1 MSIVPDTRIRERPE
15 IQHPNRIGVTTTRAD
30 GIPKVKGEFEYSSDM
45 RMEGMLFG
53 ATLRS
58 PHPRADIWAI
68 DTSAALAI
76 PGVHAVLTHHD
87 VPGRKTYGMEVAD
100 QPVLAIN
107 HVRFQGEPVAIV
119 AADHPETARRAADA
133 IAVEY
138 EVLEPVT
145 DAERAMDPASPELH
159 PESPEAPR
167 LHGTGNV
174 LRHVRINHG
183 DPDAQAD
190 VVVSGE
196 YEVGM
201 QDQAFLGPESGLAVP
216 DGEGGVDL
224 YIATQWLHVDQD
236 QVAASLGLPPE
247 KVRLTLGGVGG
258 AFGGREDL
266 SMQIHACMLA
276 LHTGR
281 PVRMSYSREESF
293 FGHVHRHP
301 CRMRYEHG
309 ATRDGR
315 LVYVRTRIVLD
326 GGAYA
331 SSSTAVCANAACFSC
346 GPYELPNARVDA
358 YVVYTNNPP
367 CGAMRG
373 FGAVQ
378 VAFAHEAQMDK
389 LAAALGMDPV
399 ELRIRNAMAPGS
411 RMPTGQRIPV
421 PAPVAELL
429 ERVRDMPLP
438 ADERELLPGG
448 ISNATHGEGVRRGVG
463 YAVAFKNVGFSEGFD
478 DYSTARVRLS
488 IEDGEPLVEVH
499 TAAAEVGQGVV
510 TVQAQIART
519 ELGVERVAVIDADTR
534 VGSAGSSSASRQTY
548 VTGGAVKAAC
558 EAVRERLEAL
568 AAERGV
574 AAAASPDGVALAS
587 ATLEEGE
594 AIEETVEWRHRPTH
608 PLDENGQ
615 GEAHVQYAF
624 SAHRAVVDVDTEL
637 GLVRVVEL
645 ATAQEV
651 GRAMNPQALE
661 GQIEGGSAQG
671 LGLALLEEVQ
681 VRDGEVLNASF
692 MDYLLPTIL
701 DMPPMRIEVLEHADP
716 EAPYGLKGVGEP
728 PNIST
733 PPAIAAALRAAA
745 GRELPRIPVRP
756 EHIVGLDAGTPT
768 EAAFV
773 ARYGSVFERSP
784 WVARAA
790 WPRAPFAGVDEL
802 HSAMVEAVR
811 AAPREDQLALI
822 RAHPEL
828 AGREAAAGELTD
840 ASTREQASAGLDR
853 LSASELE
860 RWRAINR
867 EYFDRFGF
875 PLVVCVR
882 EHTKGSI
889 LAWAQERL
897 DNDVDAEVEIALEEI
912 AKIARLRLEELGP

>member
-1 MSIVPDTRIRERPE
+1 MSVIPDTRILDRPE
-15 IQHPNRIGVTTTRAD
+15 IQRPNRVGITTTRSD
-30 GIPKVKGEFEYSSDM
+30 GIPKVTGEFEYTSDM
-45 RMEGMLFG
+45 RIEGMLFG

-76 PGVHAVLTHHD
+76 PGVRAVLTHHD

-138 EVLEPVT
+138 EVLDPVT
-145 DAERAMDPASPELH
+145 DSQRAMDPASPELH

-167 LHGTGNV
+167 LHGKGNV

-216 DGEGGVDL
+216 DGAGGVDL
-224 YIATQWLHVDQD
+224 YIATQWLHVDQG

-309 ATRDGR
+309 ASRDGM
-315 LVYVRTRIVLD
+315 LVYVRARIVLD

-331 SSSTAVCANAACFSC
+331 SSSTAVCANAACFAC
-346 GPYELPNARVDA
+346 GPYALPNARIDSN
-358 YVVYTNNPP
+358 VVYTNNPP

-399 ELRIRNAMAPGS
+399 ALRLRNAMVPGS

-438 ADERELLPGG
+438 AQERELLPGG
-448 ISNATHGEGVRRGVG
+448 VSNATHGEGVRRGVG

-488 IEDGEPLVEVH
+488 IDDGEPLVEVH
-499 TAAAEVGQGVV
+499 TAAAEVGQGIV

-519 ELGVERVAVIDADTR
+519 ELGVERVAVLDADTR

-574 AAAASPDGVALAS
+574 TAEPRAVLDA
-587 ATLEEGE
+587 GE
-594 AIEETVEWRHRPTH
+594 VIEETVEWRHRPTY

-615 GEAHVQYAF
+615 GEAHAQYAF

-651 GRAMNPQALE
+651 GKAMNPQALE
-661 GQIEGGSAQG
+661 GQIEGGTAQG
-671 LGLALLEEVQ
+671 LGLALLEEIQ
-681 VRDGEVLNASF
+681 LRDGEVLNASF

-733 PPAIAAALRAAA
+733 PPAIAAALRAAT
-745 GRELPRIPVRP
+745 GRELARIPVRP
-756 EHIVGLDAGTPT
+756 EHIVGLEAAVAST
-768 EAAFV
+768 EEAFV
-773 ARYGSVFERSP
+773 ARYGGVFERSP

-790 WPRAPFAGVDEL
+790 WPRAPFASVDEL
-802 HSAMVEAVR
+802 HQAMVDAVR

-853 LSASELE
+853 LTAPELE
-860 RWRAINR
+860 RWRALNR

-882 EHTKGSI
+882 EHTRDSI

-897 DNDVDAEVEIALEEI
+897 GHDVDAEVEVALEEI